1 MSYKVLAIPPFN
13 KQLKRLSK
21 KYPSIGKDLA
31 ELGKDLSENPI
42 QGKSLGQD
50 CFKIR
55 LAIGSKGKGKSG
67 GARVITCVRIIHEIV
82 FLLSIYDKSDQEDLS
97 DKELEGLLKF
107 LEE

>member
-67 GARVITCVRIIHEIV
+67 GARVITCVRIIHETV